1 MDKILAVGFIC
12 EAYKCLFLGILR
24 KQTAYFGS
32 CEVQSLASL
41 RIQTHFNGFLPS
53 SVDIDGSY
61 PIYVLQ
67 IGTNILVYQTPD
79 TVGSSRTTHLKHH
92 EVIIHLSNI
101 HFLYLYGKTGRQ
113 GGCDFIHLLLQ
124 FKTGHL
130 EVDILFKVNLYAGL
144 PPVNVGLQ
152 FVYSTYRTDRSFK
165 WNNHFR
171 LYIRRVHI
179 LL

>member
-1 MDKILAVGFIC
+1 MM
-12 EAYKCLFLGILR
+12 
-24 KQTAYFGS
+24 S
-32 CEVQSLASL
+32 
-41 RIQTHFNGFLPS
+41 LPS

-61 PIYVLQ
+61 SIYVLQ
-67 IGTNILVYQTPD
+67 IRANILVYQTPD
-79 TVGSSRTTHLKHH
+79 TVSSSRTTHLKHH

-113 GGCDFIHLLLQ
+113 GGCDFIHFLLQ

-152 FVYSTYRTDRSFK
+152 FVYSTYRTDRSFE